1 MAVDLAVETDAKVRT
16 EAILIAATHCVAIQT
31 AAIPTEA
38 LVVTRNV
45 AILNVV
51 THSVTADSPNVVLI
65 VVQGV
70 VRHVVGPGA
79 ASRFAVPVVAPAA
92 GIQCAETRCVQFA
105 VSQCAETQCVQF
117 AVSQSAEIRCVQFAV
132 YQRVATLDAMAV
144 LRVEEYQK
152 VLPNGVQHGVPVVR
166 QALNE
171 VQSVAGVAQVPDV
184 FPVLVPPPVR

>member
-31 AAIPTEA
+31 AVIPTEA
-38 LVVTRNV
+38 PVVVRNV

-51 THSVTADSPNVVLI
+51 THSATADSPNGVLI

-70 VRHVVGPGA
+70 VRHVVVPGA
-79 ASRFAVPVVAPAA
+79 ASRYAVPVVAPAA
-92 GIQCAETRCVQFA
+92 GIQCAET
-105 VSQCAETQCVQF
+105 
-117 AVSQSAEIRCVQFAV
+117 RCVQFAV

-144 LRVEEYQK
+144 LRVEEYPK
-152 VLPNGVQHGVPVVR
+152 VLRIGVQHVVPVVR